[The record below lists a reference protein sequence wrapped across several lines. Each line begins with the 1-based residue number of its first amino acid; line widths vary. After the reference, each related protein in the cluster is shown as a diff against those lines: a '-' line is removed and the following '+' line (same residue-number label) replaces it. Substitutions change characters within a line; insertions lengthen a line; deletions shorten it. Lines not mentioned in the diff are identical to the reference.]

1 MTIILMLEVFMRFG
15 VVAWM
20 MIIYIYH
27 VHHSLH
33 LMTIVSL
40 VVERVISWFGN
51 STAHSATHR

>member
-40 VVERVISWFGN
+40 VVRESSVGLV
-51 STAHSATHR
+51 